1 MKDKQKQH
9 AGQRPLAAVPKEK
22 WDVIIIGAGPA
33 GSTAAV
39 HLASQ
44 GHRVLL
50 IDKESFPREKVC
62 GDGLITDALN
72 CLERMGI
79 RERVESMSYQSK
91 VATIFSRSRVKYEF
105 RVEPFITIKRKILDS
120 LMAEKAVETGAIFA
134 RGKITGITTE
144 PDGLTTCSVAGSDKP
159 LRTKVVVMATGTNVE
174 LPKSIGMVQVPKA
187 THVAVRCYIRSS
199 HRIDCPVISYDKSV
213 LPGCAWIFPL
223 GAHEYNIG
231 CCISSQDILRRH
243 MNIKKTFNNFISDFP
258 LARHVV
264 DHNEHMTPLKGG
276 VLCTGLKGV
285 IPYSDSRNLLAI
297 GETIGTTLPLS
308 GEGIGKAME
317 SGEIAAEVIDEAFR
331 SEQLTQLRRFPTLIE
346 KKLKPRYPSYAAA
359 ERWLTNFWM
368 NDLIAV
374 CLKRSKKLRNALAGV
389 LKETTDPAAVF
400 SLHGVVKSIWA

>member
-1 MKDKQKQH
+1 VKDQQKQH
-9 AGQRPLAAVPKEK
+9 ARQRPLAALPKEQ

-44 GHRVLL
+44 GHHVLL
-50 IDKESFPREKVC
+50 VDKENFPREKVC

-72 CLERMGI
+72 CLERMEL
-79 RERVESMSYQSK
+79 RERVESIGYQSK
-91 VATIFSRSRVKYEF
+91 VATIFSRSRIKYEF
-105 RVEPFITIKRKILDS
+105 SVEPFITIRRKILDS
-120 LMAEKAVETGAIFA
+120 LMAEKAVESGAMFA

-144 PDGLTTCSVAGSDKP
+144 PDGSTTCSFYGSDKL
-159 LRTKVVVMATGTNVE
+159 LRTKVVVMAIGANVE
-174 LPKSIGMVQVPKA
+174 LPKRIGMVQVPKA
-187 THVAVRCYIRSS
+187 THVAARCYIRSS
-199 HRIDCPVISYDKSV
+199 VRIDCPVISYDKSV

-223 GAHEYNIG
+223 GSGEHNIG
-231 CCISSQDILRRH
+231 CCVSCQNILRRH

-264 DHNEHMTPLKGG
+264 DHTERMTPLKGG

-285 IPYSDSRNLLAI
+285 MPYSESRNLLAI

-317 SGEIAAEVIDEAFR
+317 SGELAAEVIDEAFR
-331 SEQLTQLRRFPTLIE
+331 SEQLMQLRRFPTLVE
-346 KKLKPRYPSYAAA
+346 EKLKPRYPSYAAA
-359 ERWLTNFWM
+359 ERWLTKFWL

-389 LKETTDPAAVF
+389 LQETTDPAAVF